1 MLSKFSV
8 KKPYTVV
15 VAIVLVI
22 ILGFVSY
29 THMSVDLI
37 PSFNLPYAVI
47 STSYRG
53 ASPEEVEQTVT
64 NPLEQGMAS
73 LSNVKNVSSVSS
85 ENVSMVILEFNE
97 DTNMDGAI
105 IEMRE
110 RLDLLT
116 PYFPDEVG
124 SPTILKL
131 NPDMMPIVSMAV
143 SVDGKEDAEAAQ
155 YIESKIIPEIESVE
169 GVASVSSSGLIEN
182 MADVTITQEKLDSFN
197 ETLQQS
203 YREGA
208 EKELREVARE
218 QVKEQIDLQLDQQLG
233 ILKSQ
238 GMTAE
243 QAERVIA
250 PSRVNLYSQIDAK
263 VDAIVKPQLDNLSIP
278 TVDVTSE
285 MLAGVL
291 QGQNISLPSGTVED
305 SQGVSALVRVGDKI
319 EDLDALKALPVM
331 HLPNYGDVTLADV
344 AEITTR
350 DNTDT
355 MYSRVN
361 GNYAVILS
369 LQKQP
374 DYSTA
379 DVSNNVQDKLNQIN
393 AEYTD
398 VRFDTLM
405 DQGEYVN
412 LMISTILQNL
422 LFGGALAILILYL
435 FLRKIRPTIIVGAS
449 ILISVVTAFVLMY
462 FSGVTLNMI
471 SMGGLALGVGMLV
484 DNSIVVIENIV
495 RMRSEGMSGK
505 EAAIQGAKE
514 VTGAITASTLTTI
527 IVFVPIAFTEGLTRQ
542 LFTDMALTIAFSL
555 IASLVV
561 ALTLVPAAAGAMMR
575 SGFRTKP
582 TFVDKLAERYVKLLD
597 KSLRY
602 KWATIG
608 LAVLLLVGSIFAAF
622 TSGTELFPSM
632 DSGSI
637 SVSVD
642 FPDSYT
648 QKDEF
653 FALDELSYKIRS
665 ADDIEMVGI
674 VSGGSEAGASSMMMG
689 SGTTIYV
696 QLKDKRS
703 HSTDQVIEQIRSKT
717 EGLDYEIK
725 VQGSNS
731 DMSAMT
737 GGQIVVDV
745 YGRDLEELRS
755 AAEQVANTI
764 ANVDGATEVDNG
776 LGKVSSELHIAVD
789 RSLAI
794 THGLTTAQI
803 YQAVSEQTA
812 SDKSV
817 TTVTDNGLDYSIYVK
832 DSRDSEVK
840 EEDVE
845 NIPLSSST
853 GNSVTV
859 GDVASV
865 SRQDGFS
872 SISHDG
878 QERTVSVTA
887 SLKNGY
893 NVGDVNDK
901 ISKQLDSL
909 ELPSGCR
916 YELGGESE
924 SIKNTFSDLFLM
936 LALAVV
942 FIYLVM
948 VAQFQSLLS
957 PFIVMFTIPLAFT
970 GGFLAL
976 LIARMPVSAVALI
989 GLVLLVGVVV
999 NNGIVFV
1006 DYTNQQMKAGCTKHE
1021 ALLKAGR
1028 NRIRP
1033 ILMTALTTIL
1043 ALCTMAFD
1051 PRSGAEMLRPMA
1063 VTTIG
1068 GLAYATILTLF
1079 LVPAMYDLLRRGPRK
1094 KKEVQELRDEG

>member
-8 KKPYTVV
+8 KKPYTVA

-29 THMSVDLI
+29 SHMSVDLI
-37 PSFNLPYAVI
+37 PSFNLPYAVV

-64 NPLEQGMAS
+64 NPLEQGLSS
-73 LSNVKNVSSVSS
+73 LSNIKNVSSVSA
-85 ENVSMVILEFNE
+85 ENSSMVILEFNE
-97 DTNMDGAI
+97 NTNMDGAI

-110 RLDLLT
+110 RLDMLT

-124 SPTILKL
+124 SPTIMKL

-143 SVDGKEDAEAAQ
+143 SVSGMGDAEAAQ
-155 YIESKIIPEIESVE
+155 YIEDKIIPEIESVE
-169 GVASVSSSGLIEN
+169 GVASVSGSGLIDN
-182 MADVTITQEKLDSFN
+182 MADVTVSKEKIDALN
-197 ETLQQS
+197 QKLQDT
-203 YREGA
+203 YKKGA
-208 EKELREVARE
+208 EDEFRAAAKK
-218 QVKEQIDLQLDQQLG
+218 QVQEQIDLQIEHQLG
-233 ILKSQ
+233 ILVSQ
-238 GMTAE
+238 GMSFEQAE
-243 QAERVIA
+243 QALA
-250 PSRVNLYSQIDAK
+250 ATKVNLYSQIDSK
-263 VDAIVKPQLDNLSIP
+263 VDAIVKPQLDQVSVP
-278 TVDVTSE
+278 TVDITAE
-285 MLAGVL
+285 MVSGIL
-291 QGQNISLPSGTVED
+291 QGQNVSLPSGSVED
-305 SQGVSALVRVGDKI
+305 NDGVSTLVRVGDKI
-319 EDLDALKALPVM
+319 ESLDALRSLPI
-331 HLPNYGDVTLADV
+331 LRIPNYGDVPLSDV
-344 AEITTR
+344 ADITTY

-361 GNYAVILS
+361 GSYAVILS

-374 DYSTA
+374 SYSTA
-379 DVSNNVQDKLNQIN
+379 DVSGNVQDKLGQIG
-393 AEYTD
+393 AEQAS

-412 LMISTILQNL
+412 LMIGTIIKNL
-422 LFGGALAILILYL
+422 LFGAVLAILILYL
-435 FLRKIRPTIIVGAS
+435 FMRKIRPTIIVGAS
-449 ILISVVTAFVLMY
+449 IIISVVTAFVLMY

-495 RMRSEGMSGK
+495 RMRSNGMSGK

-527 IVFVPIAFTEGLTRQ
+527 IVFVPIAFTDGLTRQ
-542 LFTDMALTIAFSL
+542 LFVDMALTIAFSL
-555 IASLVV
+555 LASLVV
-561 ALTLVPAAAGAMMR
+561 ALTLVPAAAGAMM
-575 SGFRTKP
+575 SSSFRTKP

-597 KSLRY
+597 KTLKY
-602 KWATIG
+602 KWATIL
-608 LAVLLLVGSIFAAF
+608 LAVVLLGGSIAAAF

-637 SVSVD
+637 SVSVE
-642 FPDSYT
+642 FPDEYT
-648 QKDEF
+648 QKDQF
-653 FALDELSYKIRS
+653 FALDELSDTIRS
-665 ADDIEMVGI
+665 ASDIDMVGI
-674 VSGGSEAGASSMMMG
+674 VSTGSEAQTSGMMMG
-689 SGTTIYV
+689 AGTTVYV
-696 QLKDKRS
+696 QLSEKRS
-703 HSTDQVIEQIRSKT
+703 HSTDQVIEQIRDKT
-717 EGLDYEIK
+717 KDFDYEVK

-737 GGQIVVDV
+737 GGQVVVDV
-745 YGRDLEELRS
+745 YGRDLDDLH
-755 AAEQVANTI
+755 AAAQQVAETI
-764 ANVDGATEVDNG
+764 AGVGGATEVDDG
-776 LGKVSSELHIAVD
+776 LGRANPELRISVDKAKAIAK
-789 RSLAI
+789 
-794 THGLTTAQI
+794 GLTTAQV

-812 SDKSV
+812 TPKSV

-832 DSRDSEVK
+832 DGQVSQLK
-840 EEDVE
+840 EED
-845 NIPLSSST
+845 LSAIEVQPAN
-853 GNSVTV
+853 GDPVKV
-859 GDVASV
+859 GDIATIG
-865 SRQDGFS
+865 RQDGFS

-878 QERTVSVTA
+878 QERVVSVTA

-893 NVGDVNDK
+893 NVGDVNQE
-901 ISKQLDSL
+901 IQKQLEDSG
-909 ELPSGCR
+909 LPSGCR
-916 YELGGESE
+916 FELGGESQ
-924 SIKNTFSDLFLM
+924 SIRNTFQDLFLM

-976 LIARMPVSAVALI
+976 FAARMPVSAVALI

-1006 DYTNQQMKAGCTKHE
+1006 DYTNQQMKAGRSKHE
-1021 ALLKAGR
+1021 ALLLAGR

-1051 PRSGAEMLRPMA
+1051 PGSGAEMLRPMA

-1068 GLAYATILTLF
+1068 GLLYATVLTLF
-1079 LVPAMYDLLRRGPRK
+1079 LVPALYDLFHRSPRK
-1094 KKEVQELRDEG
+1094 KERLTNEG